1 MISRIFSPDD
11 AFKMADEIT
20 RYTTAH
26 QELNEAQEP
35 HSRSLPP
42 SPHKDQSKA
51 SSIHSTSPD
60 SVDTGPLSPSSSNL
74 ESRYDPGVFTEA
86 NGDIAIRTEEE
97 FEHVWKQ
104 VEDLRLPSVPGT
116 PSGTN
121 SAFSSCH
128 SLAYSDDKIKV
139 PFQREGGSKKIAHF
153 ASVAGAHTSLKRPP
167 WNGGARP
174 NNTKMIKGTINISL
188 RWRHNGSD
196 SVSNHQPH
204 YCLLNRLFRR
214 RSKWKKTSKLRV
226 TGLCVGNSP
235 GTGEFPAKNGQLRG
249 KCFHLMTSPCWG
261 RYKMAAIYWS
271 HFQIN
276 FFLCKAFCPIFT
288 DFFSIVQLTINQH
301 WFK

>member
-35 HSRSLPP
+35 HSGSLPP

-104 VEDLRLPSVPGT
+104 VEDLRPPSVPGT

-139 PFQREGGSKKIAHF
+139 PFQREGGGKKIAHF
-153 ASVAGAHTSLKRPP
+153 AAVAGAHTSLKRPP

-174 NNTKMIKGTINISL
+174 NTTKMMKGSISILRPRQNI
-188 RWRHNGSD
+188 HD
-196 SVSNHQPH
+196 DVI
-204 YCLLNRLFRR
+204 
-214 RSKWKKTSKLRV
+214 KWKHFPRYWPFVRGIHRSPV
-226 TGLCVGNSP
+226 NSP
-235 GTGEFPAKNGQLRG
+235 HKGQWRGALMFSLICLWINGWVNNREAGDLR
-249 KCFHLMTSPCWG
+249 
-261 RYKMAAIYWS
+261 R
-271 HFQIN
+271 
-276 FFLCKAFCPIFT
+276 
-288 DFFSIVQLTINQH
+288 
-301 WFK
+301 